1 MSRAYINIVLN
12 FHTREQYFKQSIG
25 AVKFHAGKNPPP
37 RFAKLEF
44 SFENEYGGTL
54 MKPLFANSYQIY
66 FKSVFFLTHTQH
78 ATIHHP
84 FTHSV
89 IIVNGSFDSFH
100 VFFFVLFFVF

>member
-12 FHTREQYFKQSIG
+12 FHTREQYYKQSIG
-25 AVKFHAGKNPPP
+25 AVKFHAGKYPPP

-66 FKSVFFLTHTQH
+66 FKSVFLTHTQH

-89 IIVNGSFDSFH
+89 IIVNGSFDSFQ
-100 VFFFVLFFVF
+100 VFFFVLLFVF